1 MDGPGLHGSDGDGG
15 PAWRAMTARLAERAR
30 YGMRLGLDAVDD
42 ALRRVG
48 RPERSFAAIHVA
60 GSNGKGSTSAFAAHV
75 LAASGLRTGL
85 FTSPHLVR
93 LEERVA
99 WMGPRGLEPVE
110 AGVLLDAL
118 ARLDAA
124 LPDFGALT
132 FFEILTVAGF
142 LVFAEGGADVVVV
155 EAGIGARLD
164 ATRRADATVGVLT
177 ELTLEHT
184 AVLGPTLAAIAA
196 EKVHVARAGR
206 PLVSV
211 DLEGPPRDVVWG
223 HARRVG
229 AALHVLDA
237 RRDAPGDA
245 FGGDA
250 RFTVTRDR
258 ATGRACFALPGLVVD
273 DVPLGLLGPHQARNA
288 ALALEATRLHLAT
301 LGRPLDPTIARAAL
315 AATRWPGR
323 LERLAHGG
331 VPVILDGAH
340 NLQGVESF
348 VAAARDVAWPIRGP
362 LALVV
367 GVLEDKAVEPM
378 LAALAGLAAHVV
390 FTRPAGT
397 ARALSPEALAARL
410 PRAPTG
416 GVVLEPDVGR
426 ALAAASAWAEAHGG
440 GVAVVGSLYLVGEAR
455 ARLTPAR

>member
-1 MDGPGLHGSDGDGG
+1 
-15 PAWRAMTARLAERAR
+15 MTTRLAERAR

-48 RPERSFAAIHVA
+48 RPERRFPAIHVA

-99 WMGPRGLEPVE
+99 WVGPRGIEPVE

-184 AVLGPTLAAIAA
+184 AVLGPTLEAIAA
-196 EKVHVARAGR
+196 DKVHVARAGR
-206 PLVSV
+206 PLVAV
-211 DLEGPPRDVVWG
+211 GLDGPPRDVVVA

-229 AALHVLDA
+229 APLHVLGADGAPLHVLGADGAPLHGDRAA
-237 RRDAPGDA
+237 RGDA
-245 FGGDA
+245 T
-250 RFTVTRDR
+250 FTVTRDHR
-258 ATGRACFALPGLVVD
+258 SGRARFALPGLVVD
-273 DVPLGLLGPHQARNA
+273 DAPLGLLGAHQARNA

-301 LGRPLDPTIARAAL
+301 LGRALDPAVARAAL

-323 LERLAHGG
+323 LEQLAHDR

-340 NLQGVESF
+340 NLQGVEAF

-367 GVLEDKAVEPM
+367 GVLDDKAIEPM

-397 ARALSPEALAARL
+397 PRALSPEALAARL
-410 PRAPTG
+410 PRAPAG
-416 GVVLEPDVGR
+416 GVALEPDVGR
-426 ALAAASAWAEAHGG
+426 ALAAACAWAEAHGG
-440 GVAVVGSLYLVGEAR
+440 GVAIVGSLYLVGEAR
-455 ARLTPAR
+455 AQLMRPR